1 MTQSSTTPRAPGNA
15 ERFDVAV
22 LGGGPGGYVAAI
34 RAGQLGLRT
43 VLIEKERVGGTC
55 LHRGCIPTKALLE
68 SAEVLLLCRKA
79 GEYGVRVAEA
89 TLDLKAAM
97 DRKDRVVK
105 KNLMGTESLLRKNNV
120 VSVKGTGRFLTPGK
134 IEVKDASGTTTIV
147 ETKAA
152 VLATG
157 SRVGSLPM
165 VPVDGTIVLSSDD
178 ILSLDRV
185 PESLLVIGAGAVGV
199 EFASIYQS
207 FGSKVILIERLPRLV
222 PIEDEDV
229 SEALL
234 RSFARQGMEIH
245 VNANLKSVRVE
256 GDGAWSEFE
265 VKGEIK
271 RIRTER
277 VLMAAG
283 RTPAVEGIGLEA
295 LGVAMDRGLVC
306 VNEYME
312 TNVTGLYAIGDVTPT
327 AALAHVASHEGIVAI
342 ERIAGAHPH
351 PVNYNA
357 IPNCTYCHPQIA
369 SVGITEAEARASGRP
384 IRVGKFPFTAN
395 SKAGIMGQG
404 DGFVKAVSDAG
415 TGEILGVHI
424 IGVLAT
430 EQIAESV
437 VARHFEATAIELAE
451 VVHAHPTLAEA
462 TMEAMFGTEGRS
474 IHI

>member
-1 MTQSSTTPRAPGNA
+1 MTP
-15 ERFDVAV
+15 ERYDVAV

-34 RAGQLGLRT
+34 RAGQLGLKT
-43 VLIEKERVGGTC
+43 AVIEKEKVGGTC
-55 LHRGCIPTKALLE
+55 LHWGCIPTKALLE
-68 SAEVLLLCRKA
+68 SAEILTLCRKA

-89 TLDLKAAM
+89 TLDIKAVM
-97 DRKDRVVK
+97 ERKDRIVK
-105 KNLMGTESLLRKNNV
+105 KGLMGTESLLRKHKV
-120 VSVKGTGRFLTPGK
+120 TTIKGTGSLRAPGT
-134 IEVKDASGTTTIV
+134 IDVQDSSGGQTTV
-147 ETKAA
+147 EAKA
-152 VLATG
+152 VILATG

-165 VPVDGTIVLSSDD
+165 APVDGRVVLSSDD

-199 EFASIYQS
+199 EFASIYLA
-207 FGSKVILIERLPRLV
+207 FGSKVTLIERLPRIV
-222 PIEDEDV
+222 PVEDEDV
-229 SEALL
+229 SDALL
-234 RSFARQGMEIH
+234 RSFTRQGMEVH
-245 VNANLKSVRVE
+245 VGANLKSVRLD

-265 VKGEIK
+265 VKGETK

-283 RTPAVEGIGLEA
+283 RKPMTDGIGLEK
-295 LGVAMDRGLVC
+295 LGVVMERGFVR
-306 VNEYME
+306 VDPYME
-312 TNVTGLYAIGDVTPT
+312 TNVRGLYAIGDITPT
-327 AALAHVASHEGIVAI
+327 AALAHVASHEGIVAA
-342 ERIAGAHPH
+342 ERIAGKKPH
-351 PVNYNA
+351 PVNYDA

-369 SVGITEAEARASGRP
+369 SVGVTEAQARAAGRAVK
-384 IRVGKFPFTAN
+384 VGKFPFTAN
-395 SKAGIMGQG
+395 TRASIMGQG
-404 DGFVKAVSDAG
+404 DGFVKAVSDAR

-462 TMEAMFGTEGRS
+462 TMEAMFGTDGRS